1 MVEIH
6 NQAHK
11 IVIITGSIGSGSYTA
26 KAAQL
31 VADEFNNYD
40 FITLETIRPEKYD
53 ISFPGSAGGKT
64 DAQLLQRK
72 ISEAS
77 GIILATPEYHGS
89 FSGLLKMTIENLGYP
104 SALAGKPVALLGV
117 ASGAIGAVKSL
128 EHLRSVC
135 SHVGALVLPGPVSI
149 AAVEEYFD
157 KEGNCTDPIIEKR
170 IRSLAGNMINFL
182 RNHINPKIA
191 LEELVRQRKEEC

>member
-1 MVEIH
+1 MVEIR

-11 IVIITGSIGSGSYTA
+11 IAIITGSVGSGSFTV
-26 KAAQL
+26 KASQL
-31 VADEFNNYD
+31 VADEFRNYD
-40 FITLETIRPEKYD
+40 FITIEIIRPEKYN
-53 ISFPGSAGGKT
+53 ISFPGVSGGEK

-72 ISEAS
+72 IGEAS

-89 FSGLLKMTIENLGYP
+89 FSGLIKMTIENLGYP
-104 SALAGKPVALLGV
+104 SALAGKPVGLLGV

-149 AAVEEYFD
+149 AGVEQYFD
-157 KEGNCTDPIIEKR
+157 ENGNCTDSMIEKR

-182 RNHINPKIA
+182 RDHINPKIA
-191 LEELVRQRKEEC
+191 LEELVRRGKEEC